1 MELVHLKYMEDA
13 TFLPMFGRAEDE
25 YHCTRNISNKS
36 NHIVISFVSC
46 TITKSKH
53 RPTSKSIKITN
64 FEVHLPTAS
73 AFLFLSYWH

>member
-64 FEVHLPTAS
+64 FEVHLPTSS
-73 AFLFLSYWH
+73 AFLFLSY